1 MTTIKLHNSMSRQ
14 KEVFAPIDPNN
25 VRMYLCGPTVYDRAH
40 IGNARNVIMF
50 DVLFRLLRQV
60 YGTDHVTYVRNFT
73 DVDDKINARAA
84 SSGRDISEITAETM
98 QWYLDDMGALGNLL
112 PTHMPRAFNRLIA
125 EEQILERIH
134 ACIDEHQGGI
144 VFHHHG
150 C

>member
-1 MTTIKLHNSMSRQ
+1 MTTIKLHNSMSRA

-73 DVDDKINARAA
+73 HQVDGIFQRSRQKQRNGIWMIWGHWA
-84 SSGRDISEITAETM
+84 ICC
-98 QWYLDDMGALGNLL
+98 Q
-112 PTHMPRAFNRLIA
+112 
-125 EEQILERIH
+125 RICP
-134 ACIDEHQGGI
+134 AQPNTLRIWLR
-144 VFHHHG
+144 
-150 C
+150 

>member
-1 MTTIKLHNSMSRQ
+1 MAKDTHMTTIKLRNSMSRQ

-60 YGTDHVTYVRNFT
+60 YGADHVTYVRNFT

-84 SSGRDISEITAETM
+84 SSGRDISDITAEKCSGIWMT
-98 QWYLDDMGALGNLL
+98 WV
-112 PTHMPRAFNRLIA
+112 RLAICCH
-125 EEQILERIH
+125 RICH
-134 ACIDEHQGGI
+134 VRRNISI
-144 VFHHHG
+144 RWLR
-150 C
+150 

>member
-73 DVDDKINARAA
+73 DVDEIGRA
-84 SSGRDISEITAETM
+84 
-98 QWYLDDMGALGNLL
+98 
-112 PTHMPRAFNRLIA
+112 H
-125 EEQILERIH
+125 
-134 ACIDEHQGGI
+134 
-144 VFHHHG
+144 V
-150 C
+150 

>member
-60 YGTDHVTYVRNFT
+60 YGTDHVTYVVISPMWTTKSTHALHPVDGTFRDHSRN
-73 DVDDKINARAA
+73 NAV
-84 SSGRDISEITAETM
+84 
-98 QWYLDDMGALGNLL
+98 
-112 PTHMPRAFNRLIA
+112 
-125 EEQILERIH
+125 
-134 ACIDEHQGGI
+134 
-144 VFHHHG
+144 VFG
-150 C
+150 

>member
-60 YGTDHVTYVRNFT
+60 YGTDHVTYVRCL
-73 DVDDKINARAA
+73 VSSV
-84 SSGRDISEITAETM
+84 SSGVRHGPGHI
-98 QWYLDDMGALGNLL
+98 
-112 PTHMPRAFNRLIA
+112 RAK
-125 EEQILERIH
+125 
-134 ACIDEHQGGI
+134 
-144 VFHHHG
+144 FH
-150 C
+150 

>member
-60 YGTDHVTYVRNFT
+60 YGTDHVTYVRTFT

-84 SSGRDISEITAETM
+84 SSGRDISQITAETM

-112 PTHMPRAFNRLIA
+112 PTHMPRATEYIEQMVFCVLLQRLWKTIWS
-125 EEQILERIH
+125 IT
-134 ACIDEHQGGI
+134 G
-144 VFHHHG
+144 
-150 C
+150 

>member
-98 QWYLDDMGALGNLL
+98 QWYLDDMG
-112 PTHMPRAFNRLIA
+112 RLAICC
-125 EEQILERIH
+125 QRI
-134 ACIDEHQGGI
+134 CRGRRNTSTKWLR
-144 VFHHHG
+144 
-150 C
+150 

>member
-60 YGTDHVTYVRNFT
+60 YGT
-73 DVDDKINARAA
+73 I
-84 SSGRDISEITAETM
+84 M
-98 QWYLDDMGALGNLL
+98 
-112 PTHMPRAFNRLIA
+112 
-125 EEQILERIH
+125 
-134 ACIDEHQGGI
+134 
-144 VFHHHG
+144 
-150 C
+150 

>member
-84 SSGRDISEITAETM
+84 SSGRDISDITAETM
-98 QWYLDDMGALGNLL
+98 QWYLDDMGAL
-112 PTHMPRAFNRLIA
+112 AICC
-125 EEQILERIH
+125 QRI
-134 ACIDEHQGGI
+134 CRGQRNTSSKWLR
-144 VFHHHG
+144 
-150 C
+150 